1 MYLEHNKKQPACA
14 MATDID
20 AFLEARLRS
29 VRRRYGRSQRL
40 PYWRW
45 GYACA
50 IRCMLRGIQGQ
61 WPPASVVD
69 DQLEQFQKHL
79 DGVDFWSGYR
89 DLHRHHARCF
99 LQYLHQRGLV
109 PDTVQPMEVSRY
121 FRVALTLYKKRNPN
135 LVKNKKWWLKI
146 HRRIIYRLLRSVQ
159 GEWPPGSAPSPW
171 LSKLRTHLEQA
182 GYCRDHI
189 AMRIS
194 AARQFLRYLGER
206 HISPEAAGTAEMDAF
221 VRRKLAQVRNK
232 DIRRCRSKY
241 RSPVCQL
248 MQLIHPV
255 WPPPQEP
262 ANAIDRFVRDEH
274 EGYLTCMRDLHGF
287 SKGTLVK
294 NGDEAKRFLHWL
306 GPRANYKTL
315 SLLNVSDIDAYFQ
328 HRMPEL
334 RRATRRGVCASLRS
348 FMRYLYSKGHI
359 RQDLSMAVT
368 GPPRYAF
375 AEIPRAFSEED
386 IQRLLRTVE
395 HDRSPSGLRDRAIL
409 LLLVTYGIRAG
420 EVARLRLE
428 DIDWREERIRIRQ
441 SKTGAESHLPLVTSV
456 GNALLEY
463 LEEGRPQSGRRE
475 VFLGIYA
482 PHNPF
487 SCGSSLASL
496 IQHRVK
502 RAGIAT
508 KGRHGSHA
516 LRFARAIRLLRA
528 SVPIKT
534 IGDLLGHQSADS
546 TGVYLRLAEDDLR
559 SISLEIPQ

>member
-1 MYLEHNKKQPACA
+1 
-14 MATDID
+14 
-20 AFLEARLRS
+20 
-29 VRRRYGRSQRL
+29 
-40 PYWRW
+40 
-45 GYACA
+45 
-50 IRCMLRGIQGQ
+50 
-61 WPPASVVD
+61 
-69 DQLEQFQKHL
+69 
-79 DGVDFWSGYR
+79 
-89 DLHRHHARCF
+89 
-99 LQYLHQRGLV
+99 
-109 PDTVQPMEVSRY
+109 
-121 FRVALTLYKKRNPN
+121 
-135 LVKNKKWWLKI
+135 
-146 HRRIIYRLLRSVQ
+146 
-159 GEWPPGSAPSPW
+159 
-171 LSKLRTHLEQA
+171 
-182 GYCRDHI
+182 
-189 AMRIS
+189 
-194 AARQFLRYLGER
+194 
-206 HISPEAAGTAEMDAF
+206 
-221 VRRKLAQVRNK
+221 
-232 DIRRCRSKY
+232 
-241 RSPVCQL
+241 
-248 MQLIHPV
+248 
-255 WPPPQEP
+255 
-262 ANAIDRFVRDEH
+262 
-274 EGYLTCMRDLHGF
+274 
-287 SKGTLVK
+287 
-294 NGDEAKRFLHWL
+294 
-306 GPRANYKTL
+306 
-315 SLLNVSDIDAYFQ
+315 
-328 HRMPEL
+328 
-334 RRATRRGVCASLRS
+334 
-348 FMRYLYSKGHI
+348 
-359 RQDLSMAVT
+359 MAVT